1 MAGGSHTISA
11 CCTGLSV
18 SWAASGA
25 ARRPRSAGRNV
36 CSTCPLASSAD
47 VRQGLT
53 AAAPGASR
61 RLPAAATHRRPLSRP
76 GAFCPDFRASPT
88 YAPDPEE
95 AVSYKY
101 RGLPPPALHQAF
113 CAEHPGLLEAVA
125 GAAQGMAPATA
136 AQLLR
141 MLQAELP
148 PALNDVAPGG
158 DCVLVA
164 ITPGLLPLLERAG
177 DCCEA
182 SLRGGELALA
192 AAAARAAL
200 SLLSCLRF
208 GCGESAAPY
217 AAVAV
222 RCKQALKAAYDAG
235 AIIAQ
240 EDVVELEA
248 ACARAS
254 SWLWLTP
261 YAGQRYAS
269 AVGVFVSSG
278 WASAELAVRY
288 AEAYS
293 RLLTCGRYQA
303 VEHKY
308 VRVVRAAMGHRLSLE
323 QTERLLSAAQR
334 LPVEMSIALAL
345 QARSQ
350 PAADWHSQL
359 LRMHQEREQERLQR
373 RRLQHT
379 LANRSA

>member
-1 MAGGSHTISA
+1 MAG
-11 CCTGLSV
+11 
-18 SWAASGA
+18 AALADHRSCPRCA
-25 ARRPRSAGRNV
+25 AQPSLH
-36 CSTCPLASSAD
+36 PL
-47 VRQGLT
+47 
-53 AAAPGASR
+53 P
-61 RLPAAATHRRPLSRP
+61 LPW
-76 GAFCPDFRASPT
+76 
-88 YAPDPEE
+88 
-95 AVSYKY
+95 
-101 RGLPPPALHQAF
+101 PPALLLLELALHASSMLQAF

-164 ITPGLLPLLERAG
+164 ITPGLLPLLGECRRVAAAGWLHVLAGAQRIPFSARRAQAAGGSVCCRSLCFHALHALGLPLSVCLNRSLPARLLCAERAG

-240 EDVVELEA
+240 E
-248 ACARAS
+248 
-254 SWLWLTP
+254 
-261 YAGQRYAS
+261 
-269 AVGVFVSSG
+269 VGRG
-278 WASAELAVRY
+278 
-288 AEAYS
+288 
-293 RLLTCGRYQA
+293 
-303 VEHKY
+303 
-308 VRVVRAAMGHRLSLE
+308 
-323 QTERLLSAAQR
+323 
-334 LPVEMSIALAL
+334 
-345 QARSQ
+345 
-350 PAADWHSQL
+350 
-359 LRMHQEREQERLQR
+359 
-373 RRLQHT
+373 
-379 LANRSA
+379 